1 MITIPAS
8 AFAMFRTE
16 HVVIHADQ
24 VGADGVRER
33 AVLAV
38 PASVSDEGE
47 RRSPIGD
54 LVDAHLVTVEI
65 AVEDWTQPVP
75 ITKGSWIEPDPKGRW
90 RKLVVREAAIVGQ
103 LYHLTCS
110 AKEGPGNG
118 KA

>member
-1 MITIPAS
+1 VITILAS
-8 AFAMFRTE
+8 AFAMFRTDR
-16 HVVIHADQ
+16 VVVHAEQ
-24 VGADGVRER
+24 IGEDGVRER

-47 RRSPIGD
+47 RLSPIGD

-65 AVEDWTQPVP
+65 AAADWTAPVP
-75 ITKGSWIEPDPKGRW
+75 ITAGSWIEPGKRW

>member
-1 MITIPAS
+1 
-8 AFAMFRTE
+8 MFRTE

-54 LVDAHLVTVEI
+54 LVDAHLVTV
-65 AVEDWTQPVP
+65 
-75 ITKGSWIEPDPKGRW
+75 RW

>member
-1 MITIPAS
+1 
-8 AFAMFRTE
+8 MFRTE

-54 LVDAHLVTVEI
+54 LVDAHL
-65 AVEDWTQPVP
+65 
-75 ITKGSWIEPDPKGRW
+75 EPDPKGRW